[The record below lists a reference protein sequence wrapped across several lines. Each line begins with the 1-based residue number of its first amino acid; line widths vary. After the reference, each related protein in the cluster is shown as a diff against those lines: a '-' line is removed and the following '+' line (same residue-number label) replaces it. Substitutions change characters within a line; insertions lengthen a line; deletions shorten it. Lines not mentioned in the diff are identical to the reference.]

1 MVNQVTHTVGVTGE
15 QRGRNMKCVCLGR
28 EGRGAQIVNQVM
40 ITFQLPV
47 NHDVD
52 HCVCVGGEGGGEIV
66 NLVIDSLSTA

>member
-1 MVNQVTHTVGVTGE
+1 M
-15 QRGRNMKCVCLGR
+15 CLGR

-52 HCVCVGGEGGGEIV
+52 HCVCVGGEGGGG
-66 NLVIDSLSTA
+66 DSKPGD

>member
-1 MVNQVTHTVGVTGE
+1 M
-15 QRGRNMKCVCLGR
+15 CVWGG
-28 EGRGAQIVNQVM
+28 GRGAQIVNQVM

-52 HCVCVGGEGGGEIV
+52 HWGCGGGGGGGIV